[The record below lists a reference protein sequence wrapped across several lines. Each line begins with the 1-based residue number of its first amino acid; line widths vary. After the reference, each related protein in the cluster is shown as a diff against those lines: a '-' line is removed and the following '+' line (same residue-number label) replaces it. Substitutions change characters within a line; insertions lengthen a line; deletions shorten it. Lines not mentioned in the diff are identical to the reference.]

1 MIRVA
6 LGTIVV
12 GLLAYAFYEL
22 AKWAR
27 VHRKEQEIQ
36 EEEIEAEVIDRE
48 AYLAALR
55 KANRQ
60 RRLELGLPPDDTDII
75 VDMPKQPE
83 TDPHAH

>member
-60 RRLELGLPPDDTDII
+60 RRLELGLPPDDDDII

-83 TDPHAH
+83 TKTHAH